1 MSDLRHAIGR
11 HMPIRDFRD
20 LLLIP
25 RDQLR
30 KTVDLSVQ
38 DLPDNLKI
46 IGHQSLHS
54 NEAKAPSHHVPT
66 IRIIPLIRG
75 T

>member
-1 MSDLRHAIGR
+1 MSSLRHTIGR
-11 HMPIRDFRD
+11 YMPIRNFRD
-20 LLLIP
+20 VLLIP

-30 KTVDLSVQ
+30 IRVDLSVQ
-38 DLPDNLKI
+38 YSPDNLKI

-54 NEAKAPSHHVPT
+54 NEAKAPSHYVPT